1 MSRTLT
7 RERILATA
15 LELADSEGIDA
26 LGMRR
31 VAREFGVTPMALY
44 RHVENRDDLVD
55 ELRESL
61 WEQLAPSAPGG
72 QPWQDELKSIARS
85 FRDLVRRHPA
95 AAPLMLTSRGD
106 GAAELRVCEA
116 MHDSFR
122 RAGFEPETAT
132 MLYRQFSHFVLGLV
146 AQDDG
151 FELGLDVFLSGA
163 HAVRTTAA

>member
-1 MSRTLT
+1 LSRTLT

-15 LELADSEGIDA
+15 LELADREGLEA

-31 VAREFGVTPMALY
+31 VARELGVTPMALY

-61 WEQLAPSAPGG
+61 WERLAPAAPGG
-72 QPWQDELKSIARS
+72 QTWQDELKSIARS
-85 FRDLVRRHPA
+85 FRVLVRRHPA
-95 AAPLMLTSRGD
+95 AAALMLTSRGD
-106 GAAELRVCEA
+106 GAQELRVCGA
-116 MHDSFR
+116 MHDSFL
-122 RAGFEPETAT
+122 RAGFDAETAT